1 MTGLHKYHQRQLAD
15 RSSAFYMKTLEA
27 FNPANGS
34 WRIVQVLPIHLN
46 RFREVSGYRMN
57 STGLNDPPTAVGG
70 IIF

>member
-34 WRIVQVLPIHLN
+34 WRIVQVLSINAHP
-46 RFREVSGYRMN
+46 
-57 STGLNDPPTAVGG
+57 
-70 IIF
+70 